1 MGLIW
6 DLLQES
12 KINKQQERTGTLEE
26 RVTRLEN
33 ELKETREL
41 LYKLMTVLEK
51 TVGRDID
58 GDNKIG

>member
-12 KINKQQERTGTLEE
+12 KINKQQERTGSLEE
-26 RVTRLEN
+26 RVVRLEG
-33 ELKETREL
+33 ELQETRQL
-41 LYKLMTVLEK
+41 LHKLMVVLEK

-58 GDNKIG
+58 GDGKVG

>member
-33 ELKETREL
+33 ELRETREL

-58 GDNKIG
+58 GDGKIG